1 MVIGVDYRSG
11 NGINFGGRADET
23 ITLPQSVLRNAYN
36 RGKAVDIIA
45 TTGKPGVVMS
55 SIAQRMR
62 ETVARAHSIDPTD
75 EKGIMVFN
83 TEVLFQMLDNLFK
96 GVNFLIWMVGIGTLL
111 AGAIGVSNIMM
122 VTVRSEPPR

>member
-1 MVIGVDYRSG
+1 MPTCIAVVTSILPRKCGESVRVDSTYYMVIGVDYRSG

-23 ITLPQSVLRNAYN
+23 ITLPQSVLRSAYN

-75 EKGIMVFN
+75 ASIL
-83 TEVLFQMLDNLFK
+83 VL
-96 GVNFLIWMVGIGTLL
+96 IRRPLL
-111 AGAIGVSNIMM
+111 
-122 VTVRSEPPR
+122 